1 MFGSLTHY
9 VLMSVVG
16 IFRVSITWRLETCDP
31 AVLLINF
38 TVFEI
43 TEVVCI
49 LMRHYVL
56 IACNIVVFDFV
67 ASKSDILSPPP

>member
-16 IFRVSITWRLETCDP
+16 IFRVFITWRLETCDL
-31 AVLLINF
+31 AVLLISF
-38 TVFEI
+38 AVFEI

-49 LMRHYVL
+49 LVRRYVL

-67 ASKSDILSPPP
+67 VS